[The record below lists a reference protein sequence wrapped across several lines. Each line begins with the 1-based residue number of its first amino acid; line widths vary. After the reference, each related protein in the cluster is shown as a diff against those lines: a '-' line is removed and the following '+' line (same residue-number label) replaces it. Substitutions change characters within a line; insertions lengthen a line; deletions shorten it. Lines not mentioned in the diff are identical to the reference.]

1 MSTKES
7 GMYKRILVPVDGS
20 ATSLAGLR
28 QALVLAK
35 QNKARLRLVHIV
47 DMRFVAQAPG
57 GILIS
62 EPVFDLM
69 RNAGRK
75 VLARAQALAAG
86 AGVKSE
92 TAMKETFG
100 ERVAVGI
107 VAEARKWRA
116 DLVVIGTHGR
126 RGFSRAV
133 LGSDA
138 EEVVR
143 STRVP
148 VLLVRAKGS
157 PR

>member
-1 MSTKES
+1 M

-20 ATSLAGLR
+20 ATSMAGLR
-28 QALVLAK
+28 QAIGLAK
-35 QNKARLRLVHIV
+35 QDRARLRLVHIV

-62 EPVFDLM
+62 ETVFDSM

-75 VLARAQALAAG
+75 VLAKAQALARS
-86 AGVKSE
+86 AGVNAD
-92 TAMKETFG
+92 TAMRETFG
-100 ERVAVGI
+100 ERVATGI
-107 VAEARKWRA
+107 VAEARKFRA

-148 VLLVRAKGS
+148 VLLVRAKGA